1 MLQRTL
7 KERIDVVGIG
17 LHTGRRVRLEL
28 SPAPAGWG
36 IRFARADRGGA
47 SITLGPAALASISRV
62 DHATTLAGDG
72 FSISTVEHLLA
83 ALIGMGVDNVT
94 ARLWGD
100 EVPIMDGSAAPFVF
114 LIKEAGL
121 RELDAPRRVIVLH
134 RPIGVVDGEREVTL
148 YPADRLRVTCSIDF
162 AHPAIGRQSLARTVD
177 QRTFINDLAPART
190 FCMLKDVE
198 ALRSRGLALGGS
210 LANAVVVGDSGPLNQ
225 LRFHDEFVRHKAL
238 DLLGDLAL
246 LGHPI
251 MGHVVAH
258 KAGHAMHAKLLDRMA
273 RERDA
278 WSVALPAAATAA
290 QSGAAV
296 AIAARANGQLQVSAI

>member
-1 MLQRTL
+1 MMQRTL
-7 KERIDVVGIG
+7 KDRVDVVGIG

-28 SPAPAGWG
+28 SPAPAGSG
-36 IRFARADRGGA
+36 IRFVRADRGDA
-47 SITLGPAALASISRV
+47 SLTLGPGSLAGISRV

-72 FSISTVEHLLA
+72 FTISTVEHLMA

-114 LIKEAGL
+114 LIKESGL
-121 RELDAPRRVIVLH
+121 RDLAAPRRVIVLH

-148 YPADRLRVTCSIDF
+148 YPADRLRITCTIDF
-162 AHPAIGRQSLARTVD
+162 AHPSIGRQSFVRTVD
-177 QRTFINDLAPART
+177 QRAFINELAPART

-246 LGHPI
+246 LGAPV

-258 KAGHAMHAKLLDRMA
+258 KAGHAMHAKLLERMA

-278 WSVALPAAATAA
+278 WSVVVPAVEPVPAGIAAPAAVP
-290 QSGAAV
+290 QRAAV
-296 AIAARANGQLQVSAI
+296 AAI